1 MFILNLII
9 LAAGFFALVKGA
21 DIFVEASA
29 ALARSFKVPAL
40 IIGLTIVALGTSAPE
55 LAVSTSA
62 ALQGANEIALSNV
75 VGSNIFNI
83 LCVLGVCAII
93 CPVPVDRGILR
104 RDFPIA
110 IGSTIFV
117 LLATGGSVLLG
128 GTIIGMGMDEIVGVV
143 SRIIGLILTAA
154 FLVYIGYLIYD
165 AKKNPSKE
173 EETENAPIWKS
184 ILFIVFGLILIV
196 GGGQAVVYSA
206 KEIARAAGM
215 TETLI
220 GLTIVAV
227 GTSLPELVT
236 SIVAANKGQTE
247 LAVGNVIGSN
257 IFNLMFILGIS
268 AIISPVAVNAASVYD
283 MLILA
288 FISVLTLLFSLTAKR
303 IGRIEGIIMVIAYVA
318 DVVFAVLR

>member
-9 LAAGFFALVKGA
+9 LAAGFWALIKGA
-21 DIFVEASA
+21 DIFVDASA

-75 VGSNIFNI
+75 VGSNIFNL
-83 LCVLGVCAII
+83 LCVLGICAVIY
-93 CPVPVDRGILR
+93 PLPVDRGIR
-104 RDFPIA
+104 KRDFPIT
-110 IGSTIFV
+110 IGATIFV
-117 LLATGGSVLLG
+117 LFAAGGNLFWSG
-128 GTIIGMGMDEIVGVV
+128 KMAGTGMGETAGNV
-143 SRIIGLILTAA
+143 SRILGVMLTAA
-154 FLVYIGYLIYD
+154 FMVYIGYLIYN
-165 AKKNPSKE
+165 AKRNSNQDVE
-173 EETENAPIWKS
+173 EENAPIGRS
-184 ILFIVFGLILIV
+184 ILLIVLGLILIV

-220 GLTIVAV
+220 GFTIVAV

-236 SIVAANKGQTE
+236 SIVAARKGQTE
-247 LAVGNVIGSN
+247 LAVGNVVGSN

-268 AIISPVAVNAASVYD
+268 AIINPVAVNVASAYD

-288 FISVLTLLFSLTAKR
+288 FISALVFLFSLTSKK
-303 IGRIEGIIMVIAYVA
+303 IGRIEGSIMVITYVA